1 MPKNILAFDHSSDKL
16 IALPLPPKFHSDDKE
31 GVNRHWEIYVSAITL
46 LTKITEQGFKK
57 E

>member
-31 GVNRHWEIYVSAITL
+31 VVNRHWEIYVSAITL

-57 E
+57 